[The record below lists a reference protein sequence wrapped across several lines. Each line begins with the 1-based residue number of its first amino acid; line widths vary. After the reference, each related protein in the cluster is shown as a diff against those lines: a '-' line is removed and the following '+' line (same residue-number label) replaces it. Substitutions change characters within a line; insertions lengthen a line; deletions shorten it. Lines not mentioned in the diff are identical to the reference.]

1 MRKITQLAVLILF
14 SLLLSFC
21 KEKLTDRTVILNG
34 TKNQIEIKYR
44 IVDTS
49 EKDNFLRQQNNNLD
63 ESQTRGSFSYQE
75 LIPNSETAVKIAF
88 IYLSQV
94 YGEKTIVDEFP
105 LNVDSTG
112 GNWII
117 TGTLHSELGGT
128 AYIALKKNT
137 GTVINLF
144 HEK

>member
-1 MRKITQLAVLILF
+1 MRKTTQLAVLIMF
-14 SLLLSFC
+14 SLLLSSC
-21 KEKLTDRTVILNG
+21 KEKVTDRTVILNG
-34 TKNQIEIKYR
+34 TNNQIEIKYR

-49 EKDNFLRQQNNNLD
+49 EKDNFLRQENNKLAENLT
-63 ESQTRGSFSYQE
+63 EGSFSYQE

-88 IYLSQV
+88 IYLTQV
-94 YGEKTIVDEFP
+94 YGEKTIIDEFP

-128 AYIALKKNT
+128 AYIVLKKNT
-137 GTVINLF
+137 GTVIKLF
-144 HEK
+144 HGK

>member
-1 MRKITQLAVLILF
+1 MRKTTQLAILIMF

-21 KEKLTDRTVILNG
+21 KEKVTDRTVILNG

-49 EKDNFLRQQNNNLD
+49 EKDNFLRKQNNILTENL
-63 ESQTRGSFSYQE
+63 TGGVFSYQE

-94 YGEKTIVDEFP
+94 YGEKKIIDEFP

-117 TGTLHSELGGT
+117 TGTLHSGLGGT

-144 HEK
+144 HGK